1 MPRTTRRVASQ
12 TFGAGTA
19 RVPFDMGGTVVTG
32 INVKPYHGVRRCL
45 GLPGQEP
52 VMMDGRQQIAMV
64 AMGCQICG
72 LRRQN

>member
-1 MPRTTRRVASQ
+1 MDSRESVLLGLNHQQPD
-12 TFGAGTA
+12 